1 MPMKLT
7 VGTMV
12 RGLSATRNRGRG
24 GGGALNYL

>member
-12 RGLSATRNRGRG
+12 RGLSATREPGPR